1 MMMDVAAVQG
11 IAGDLQ
17 GSAGAVNDAAL
28 RVAEVL
34 RGFEP
39 VGAGREYQAAGER
52 LERGLD
58 DVRRSLFSWAHCVR
72 DCGSALQASASSCT
86 GVDQSTAV
94 NLGAVAG
101 AFE

>member
-1 MMMDVAAVQG
+1 MLMDVAAVQG

-34 RGFEP
+34 RGFEIAD
-39 VGAGREYQAAGER
+39 AGRDYQAAGER
-52 LERGLD
+52 IGRGLD
-58 DVRRSLFSWAHCVR
+58 DMRRSLFAWANCVQ

-101 AFE
+101 SFE

>member
-1 MMMDVAAVQG
+1 MLMDVAAVQG

-17 GSAGAVNDAAL
+17 GSAGVVNDSAV
-28 RVAEVL
+28 RVADAL
-34 RGFEP
+34 RGFDTA
-39 VGAGREYQAAGER
+39 GAGRGYQSSGER
-52 LERGLD
+52 LGRGLED
-58 DVRRSLFSWAHCVR
+58 LRRSLFSWANCVQ

-101 AFE
+101 AFA

>member
-1 MMMDVAAVQG
+1 VQ
-11 IAGDLQ
+11 
-17 GSAGAVNDAAL
+17 
-28 RVAEVL
+28 
-34 RGFEP
+34 
-39 VGAGREYQAAGER
+39 
-52 LERGLD
+52 
-58 DVRRSLFSWAHCVR
+58 

>member
-1 MMMDVAAVQG
+1 MLMDVAAVQG

-17 GSAGAVNDAAL
+17 TTAGTVNDAAL
-28 RVAEVL
+28 RVADAL

-39 VGAGREYQAAGER
+39 AGAGRDYQAAGER
-52 LERGLD
+52 IGRGLD
-58 DVRRSLFSWAHCVR
+58 DVRRSLFAWAHCVH
-72 DCGSALQASASSCT
+72 DSGSALQASASSCT